1 MNILTKFPI
10 GQYVDGNSSWLRI
23 IDSRL
28 KIIAV
33 SIFLITPIWA
43 GPLWRLS
50 LVICLIFITFISLI
64 PPRVWWRSLLF
75 LVGLS
80 LFIGLLSLIASSD
93 TQSLDSS
100 LRDPNELNLMLE
112 SQKHWN
118 ILEIPSKKIGFIIF
132 GPFNLSRKAFELGIK
147 TSTLIFTV
155 IHSVNLML
163 LTTLQEDIVW
173 ALSWFMKPLGKVGLP
188 IDKWLFQLLLALR
201 FIPLVQE
208 ELQNIIKSVSVR
220 SINLRSLGFKKSI
233 NVLLTMV
240 ERLFLNIFLRIDQGA
255 DSLLSKKEISIKTQ
269 RYRAFDKKNS
279 LTYIFNSLSICFI
292 FIAIFL
298 RKQYGAC
305 LLYTSPSP

>member
-10 GQYVDGNSSWLRI
+10 GQYVDGNRSWLRI
-23 IDSRL
+23 VDSRL

-33 SIFLITPIWA
+33 FIFLITPIWA

-50 LVICLIFITFISLI
+50 LVICLIFITFISLL
-64 PPRVWWRSLLF
+64 PSRVWWRSLLF
-75 LVGLS
+75 LLGLS
-80 LFIGLLSLIASSD
+80 LIIGLFSLIASSNI
-93 TQSLDSS
+93 QSLDSS
-100 LRDPNELNLMLE
+100 LRDPNELNLILE
-112 SQKHWN
+112 SQESWN
-118 ILEIPSKKIGFIIF
+118 ILEIPSKKIGFITF
-132 GPFNLSRKAFELGIK
+132 GPYNLSRKAFELGIK

-163 LTTLQEDIVW
+163 LTTLQEDIVL
-173 ALSWFMKPLGKVGLP
+173 ALSWFMIPLRKVGLP

-233 NVLLTMV
+233 HVLLTMV

-255 DSLLSKKEISIKTQ
+255 DSLLSKKEITIKTN
-269 RYRAFDKKNS
+269 RYKAFDKKNS
-279 LTYIFNSLSICFI
+279 LTFIFNSLSICFI
-292 FIAIFL
+292 CLAIFL
-298 RKQYGAC
+298 RKQYGA
-305 LLYTSPSP
+305 L

>member
-10 GQYVDGNSSWLRI
+10 GQYVDGNNSWLRI
-23 IDSRL
+23 VDSRL

-33 SIFLITPIWA
+33 LIFLINPIWA
-43 GPLWRLS
+43 GPLWRVS

-75 LVGLS
+75 LLGLS

-93 TQSLDSS
+93 IQSLDSS
-100 LRDPNELNLMLE
+100 IRDPNELNLILE

-118 ILEIPSKKIGFIIF
+118 ILEIPSKKIGFITF
-132 GPFNLSRKAFELGIK
+132 GPHNLSRKAFELGIK

-279 LTYIFNSLSICFI
+279 LTFIFNSLSICFI
-292 FIAIFL
+292 CIAIFL
-298 RKQYGAC
+298 RKQYGA
-305 LLYTSPSP
+305 L

>member
-23 IDSRL
+23 VDSRL

-33 SIFLITPIWA
+33 LIFLITPIWA

-64 PPRVWWRSLLF
+64 PPRVWWRSLL
-75 LVGLS
+75 LLLGLS

-93 TQSLDSS
+93 IQSLDSS

-112 SQKHWN
+112 SQENWN
-118 ILEIPSKKIGFIIF
+118 ILEIPSKKIGFITF
-132 GPFNLSRKAFELGIK
+132 GPHNLSRKAFELGIK

-255 DSLLSKKEISIKTQ
+255 DSLLSKKKISIKTN

-279 LTYIFNSLSICFI
+279 LTFIFNSLSICFI
-292 FIAIFL
+292 CIAIFL
-298 RKQYGAC
+298 RKQYGA
-305 LLYTSPSP
+305 L

>member
-75 LVGLS
+75 LLGLS

-100 LRDPNELNLMLE
+100 LRDPNELNLILE
-112 SQKHWN
+112 SQENWI
-118 ILEIPSKKIGFIIF
+118 ILEIPSKKIGFITF
-132 GPFNLSRKAFELGIK
+132 GPHNLSRKAFELGIK

-188 IDKWLFQLLLALR
+188 VDKWLFQLLLALR

-233 NVLLTMV
+233 NILLIMV

-255 DSLLSKKEISIKTQ
+255 DSLLAKENISIKIHK
-269 RYRAFDKKNS
+269 YRAFGKKNY
-279 LTYIFNSLSICFI
+279 LTFILNSLSICFI
-292 FIAIFL
+292 CIAIFL
-298 RKQYGAC
+298 RKQYGA
-305 LLYTSPSP
+305 L

>member
-50 LVICLIFITFISLI
+50 LVICLIVITSISLI
-64 PPRVWWRSLLF
+64 PPRVWWRSLL
-75 LVGLS
+75 LLLGLS

-93 TQSLDSS
+93 IQSLDSS
-100 LRDPNELNLMLE
+100 IRDPNELNLILE
-112 SQKHWN
+112 SQENWN
-118 ILEIPSKKIGFIIF
+118 ILEIPSKKIGFITF
-132 GPFNLSRKAFELGIK
+132 GPHNLSRKAFELGIK

-255 DSLLSKKEISIKTQ
+255 DSLLSKKKISIKTQ

-279 LTYIFNSLSICFI
+279 LTFIFNSLSICFI
-292 FIAIFL
+292 CIAIFL
-298 RKQYGAC
+298 RKQYGA
-305 LLYTSPSP
+305 L

>member
-10 GQYVDGNSSWLRI
+10 GQYVDGNRSWLRI
-23 IDSRL
+23 VDSRL

-33 SIFLITPIWA
+33 FIFLITPIWA
-43 GPLWRLS
+43 GPLWRIS
-50 LVICLIFITFISLI
+50 LVICLIFITFISLL
-64 PPRVWWRSLLF
+64 PSRVWWRSLLF
-75 LVGLS
+75 LLGLS
-80 LFIGLLSLIASSD
+80 LIIGLLSLIASSNI
-93 TQSLDSS
+93 QSLDSS
-100 LRDPNELNLMLE
+100 LRDPNELNLILE
-112 SQKHWN
+112 SQETWN
-118 ILEIPSKKIGFIIF
+118 ILEIPSKKIGFITL
-132 GPFNLSRKAFELGIK
+132 GSYNLSRKALELGIK

-173 ALSWFMKPLGKVGLP
+173 ALSWFMIPLRKVGLP

-255 DSLLSKKEISIKTQ
+255 DSLLSKKKITIKTY
-269 RYRAFDKKNS
+269 RYKAFDKKNS
-279 LTYIFNSLSICFI
+279 LTFIFNSLSICFI
-292 FIAIFL
+292 CIAIFL
-298 RKQYGAC
+298 RKQYGA
-305 LLYTSPSP
+305 L